1 MLYSLDASDVCRV
14 FLQIHWSAEPVLMPA
29 FASAGT
35 QSENWLIKLKIL
47 CDLSTK
53 VGAISA

>member
-1 MLYSLDASDVCRV
+1 
-14 FLQIHWSAEPVLMPA
+14 MPA

-53 VGAISA
+53 VGAITA